1 MREHDHIWALCEI
14 ETRHGH
20 RKIVVLGAPLFGGHG
35 RLEAYAFHVIRAKSY
50 RLLAEKHVRMQIGLS
65 LRTGPV
71 EDITDDDGTKR
82 REIVEKY
89 LEQGYKLIIS
99 KDLL

>member
-1 MREHDHIWALCEI
+1 MREYDHIWALCEI
-14 ETRHGH
+14 ETKHGY
-20 RKIVVLGAPLFGGHG
+20 RQIVVLGAQLFGGHG
-35 RLEAYAFHVIRAKSY
+35 SLEAYALHVMRAKSY

-71 EDITDDDGTKR
+71 EDVTGDDGTKR

-89 LEQGYKLIIS
+89 LDQGYKLIIS
-99 KDLL
+99 KDLI

>member
-1 MREHDHIWALCEI
+1 MREYDHIWALCEI
-14 ETRHGH
+14 ETRHGY
-20 RKIVVLGAPLFGGHG
+20 RKIVVLGTQLFGGHG
-35 RLEAYAFHVIRAKSY
+35 SLEAYALHVMRAKSY

-71 EDITDDDGTKR
+71 EDVTGDDGTKR

-89 LEQGYKLIIS
+89 LDQGYKLQIR
-99 KDLL
+99 KELL